1 MVGASDNSGAQWIKS
16 SRDLSGIPTVYAP
29 GVSISCADALKGGDI
44 KTSSGTSD
52 GKLVLT
58 LQIS

>member
-1 MVGASDNSGAQWIKS
+1 MVGACDNSGAQWVKS

-29 GVSISCADALKGGDI
+29 GVDISCPDALNGGGI

-52 GKLVLT
+52 GKLALT
-58 LQIS
+58 LRVP